1 MSGMKSSWPEV
12 LGWPVNA
19 ARQKILNDR
28 PDVKVVVGPP
38 AVATREFDD
47 KRVLVYVNYAGNVT
61 QIPGIG

>member
-12 LGWPVNA
+12 LGLPVDA

-28 PDVKVVVGPP
+28 PDVKVVVVPP